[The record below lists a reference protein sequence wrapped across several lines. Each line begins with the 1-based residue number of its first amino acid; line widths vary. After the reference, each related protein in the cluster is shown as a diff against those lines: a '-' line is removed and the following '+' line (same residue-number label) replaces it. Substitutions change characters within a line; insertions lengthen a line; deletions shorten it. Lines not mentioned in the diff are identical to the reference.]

1 MVEPAGG
8 LPDTPLTPLHVVL
21 HVVLLGPMGSGKTTL
36 GRRLAQQLGRLLVD
50 SDEQLQRRFGMS
62 GRELEAASGTEALH
76 AAEVEAL
83 LEAIGADEPSVV
95 AAAGAVADSDDAMA
109 ALARSDVA
117 IVILDSP
124 IDVLTQRMPEGDH
137 RRSVS
142 LEQFTSLTN
151 RRNSVLSTL
160 APVAVVDTS
169 AMTPDAAVEHIMQAI
184 HKPSATPSRES

>member
-8 LPDTPLTPLHVVL
+8 LPHIPLTLLHVVF
-21 HVVLLGPMGSGKTTL
+21 LGPMGSGKTTL
-36 GRRLAQQLGRLLVD
+36 GLRLAQRLGRLFVD
-50 SDEQLQRRFGMS
+50 SDEQLKRRFGMS
-62 GRELEAASGTEALH
+62 GRELEAVSGTEALH

-83 LEAIGADEPSVV
+83 LEALGADEPSVV

-117 IVILDSP
+117 IVVLDSP

-142 LEQFTSLTN
+142 LDQFTSLTS
-151 RRNSVLSTL
+151 RRKVVLSSL
-160 APVAVVDTS
+160 APIAVVDTS
-169 AMTPDAAVEHIMQAI
+169 AMTPEAAIEQIMKAI
-184 HKPSATPSRES
+184 HQVKPSPDSRSA

>member
-1 MVEPAGG
+1 
-8 LPDTPLTPLHVVL
+8 
-21 HVVLLGPMGSGKTTL
+21 MGSGKTTL

-76 AAEVEAL
+76 AAEVAAL
-83 LEAIGADEPSVV
+83 LEAIGADEPSVI

-117 IVILDSP
+117 IVVLDSP
-124 IDVLTQRMPEGDH
+124 IDVLTQRLPGGDH

-151 RRNSVLSTL
+151 RRKSVLSTL

-169 AMTPDAAVEHIMQAI
+169 AMTPDAAVEQIMQAI
-184 HKPSATPSRES
+184 HKPSATPPRES